1 MALTVASSERKTE
14 YLLPERFDLAQLNL
28 NMGPMSAEEIVKK
41 SYAFSEKVMT
51 STTFGHQSAVI
62 LHMVTRIKPNAK
74 ILWVDTGYNT
84 SATYRFADRL
94 IERLKLNIEIYAPE
108 MTSTSRNVMLGGIPD
123 VEDPRHEEFTR
134 QVKLEPFER
143 ATRHLG
149 TEVWITG
156 IRREQTAYRQG
167 LEIASWS
174 NKGLLKVA
182 PLLNWNQAQLKAYL
196 QEYNLPD
203 EQDYFDPT
211 KVHDARECGLQT
223 WL

>member
-1 MALTVASSERKTE
+1 MVATQERKTQNIS
-14 YLLPERFDLAQLNL
+14 PEPLNLAQLNSS
-28 NMGPMSAEEIVKK
+28 MGQMTAEEIVTE
-41 SYAFSEKVMT
+41 SYAVSEKVMT

-62 LHMVTRIKPNAK
+62 LHMVTRIKPDAK

-84 SATYRFADRL
+84 SATYRFAEKL
-94 IERLKLNIEIYAPE
+94 IERLRLNIEIYAPT
-108 MTSTSRNVMLGGIPD
+108 MTSTRRNVMLGGIPD

-149 TEVWITG
+149 AEVWITG
-156 IRREQTAYRQG
+156 IRSEQTAYRQH

-174 NKGLLKVA
+174 NSGLLKVA
-182 PLLNWNQAQLKAYL
+182 PLLHWNQKQLQAYL
-196 QEYNLPD
+196 QAYNLPD

-211 KVHDARECGLQT
+211 KVHDTRECGLQT
-223 WL
+223 RL

>member
-14 YLLPERFDLAQLNL
+14 YLPPERFDLAQLNL
-28 NMGPMSAEEIVKK
+28 SMASMSAEEIVKK

-62 LHMVTRIKPNAK
+62 LHMVTRIKPDAK

-94 IERLKLNIEIYAPE
+94 IEQLKLNIEIYAPE
-108 MTSTSRNVMLGGIPD
+108 MTSTRRNVMLGGIPD

-143 ATRHLG
+143 ATRHLEA
-149 TEVWITG
+149 EVWITG
-156 IRREQTAYRQG
+156 IRREQTAYRQSVK
-167 LEIASWS
+167 IASWS

-223 WL
+223 QL

>member
-1 MALTVASSERKTE
+1 
-14 YLLPERFDLAQLNL
+14 
-28 NMGPMSAEEIVKK
+28 MSAEEIVKK

-62 LHMVTRIKPNAK
+62 LHMVTRIKPDAK

-94 IERLKLNIEIYAPE
+94 IEQLKLNIEIYAPE
-108 MTSTSRNVMLGGIPD
+108 MTSTRRNVMLGGIPD
-123 VEDPRHEEFTR
+123 VEDPRHVEFTR

-143 ATRHLG
+143 ATRHLE

-156 IRREQTAYRQG
+156 IRREQTAYRQS
-167 LEIASWS
+167 LKIASWS

-223 WL
+223 QL

>member
-1 MALTVASSERKTE
+1 
-14 YLLPERFDLAQLNL
+14 
-28 NMGPMSAEEIVKK
+28 MSAEEIVKK
-41 SYAFSEKVMT
+41 SYTFSEKVMT

-62 LHMVTRIKPNAK
+62 LHMVTRIKPDAK

-94 IERLKLNIEIYAPE
+94 IEQLKLNIEIYAPE
-108 MTSTSRNVMLGGIPD
+108 MTSTRRNVMLGGIPD

-143 ATRHLG
+143 ATRHLEA
-149 TEVWITG
+149 EVWITG
-156 IRREQTAYRQG
+156 IRREQTAYRQSVK
-167 LEIASWS
+167 IASWS

-223 WL
+223 QL

>member
-1 MALTVASSERKTE
+1 MAS
-14 YLLPERFDLAQLNL
+14 
-28 NMGPMSAEEIVKK
+28 MSAEEIVKK
-41 SYAFSEKVMT
+41 SYTFSEKVMT

-62 LHMVTRIKPNAK
+62 LHMVTRIKPDAK

-94 IERLKLNIEIYAPE
+94 IEQLKLNIEIYAPE
-108 MTSTSRNVMLGGIPD
+108 MTSTRRNVMLGGIPD
-123 VEDPRHEEFTR
+123 VEDPRHVEFTR

-143 ATRHLG
+143 ATRHLE

-156 IRREQTAYRQG
+156 IRREQTAYRQS
-167 LEIASWS
+167 LKIASWS

-223 WL
+223 QL

>member
-14 YLLPERFDLAQLNL
+14 YLPPERFDLAQLNL
-28 NMGPMSAEEIVKK
+28 SMASMSAEESVEK
-41 SYAFSEKVMT
+41 SYTLSEKVMT
-51 STTFGHQSAVI
+51 STAFGHQSAVI
-62 LHMVTRIKPNAK
+62 LHMVTRIKPDAK

-94 IERLKLNIEIYAPE
+94 IEQLKLNIEIYAPE
-108 MTSTSRNVMLGGIPD
+108 MTSTRRNVMLGGIPD

-143 ATRHLG
+143 ATRHLEA
-149 TEVWITG
+149 EVWITG
-156 IRREQTAYRQG
+156 IRREQTAYRQSVK
-167 LEIASWS
+167 IASWS

-223 WL
+223 QL

>member
-1 MALTVASSERKTE
+1 
-14 YLLPERFDLAQLNL
+14 
-28 NMGPMSAEEIVKK
+28 MSAEEIVKK

-62 LHMVTRIKPNAK
+62 LHMVTRIKPDAK

-94 IERLKLNIEIYAPE
+94 IEQLKLNIEIYAPE
-108 MTSTSRNVMLGGIPD
+108 MTSTRRNVMLGGIPD

-143 ATRHLG
+143 ATRHLEA
-149 TEVWITG
+149 EVWITG
-156 IRREQTAYRQG
+156 IRREQTAYRQS
-167 LEIASWS
+167 LKIASWS

-223 WL
+223 QL

>member
-1 MALTVASSERKTE
+1 VALTVASSERKTE
-14 YLLPERFDLAQLNL
+14 YLPPERFDLAQLNL

-108 MTSTSRNVMLGGIPD
+108 MTSTRRNVMLGVFPML
-123 VEDPRHEEFTR
+123 
-134 QVKLEPFER
+134 K
-143 ATRHLG
+143 
-149 TEVWITG
+149 
-156 IRREQTAYRQG
+156 IRG
-167 LEIASWS
+167 M
-174 NKGLLKVA
+174 K
-182 PLLNWNQAQLKAYL
+182 
-196 QEYNLPD
+196 NLPA
-203 EQDYFDPT
+203 
-211 KVHDARECGLQT
+211 K
-223 WL
+223 

>member
-1 MALTVASSERKTE
+1 
-14 YLLPERFDLAQLNL
+14 
-28 NMGPMSAEEIVKK
+28 MSAEEIVKK

-62 LHMVTRIKPNAK
+62 LHMVTRIKPDAK

-94 IERLKLNIEIYAPE
+94 IEQLKLNIEIYAPE
-108 MTSTSRNVMLGGIPD
+108 MTSTRRNVMLGGIPD
-123 VEDPRHEEFTR
+123 VEDPRHVEFTR

-143 ATRHLG
+143 ATRHLE

-167 LEIASWS
+167 LKIASWS

-196 QEYNLPD
+196 QEHNLPD

-223 WL
+223 QL

>member
-14 YLLPERFDLAQLNL
+14 YLPPERFDLAQLNL

-94 IERLKLNIEIYAPE
+94 IERLKLNIEIYAP
-108 MTSTSRNVMLGGIPD
+108 G
-123 VEDPRHEEFTR
+123 
-134 QVKLEPFER
+134 
-143 ATRHLG
+143 
-149 TEVWITG
+149 
-156 IRREQTAYRQG
+156 
-167 LEIASWS
+167 
-174 NKGLLKVA
+174 
-182 PLLNWNQAQLKAYL
+182 
-196 QEYNLPD
+196 
-203 EQDYFDPT
+203 
-211 KVHDARECGLQT
+211 
-223 WL
+223 

>member
-14 YLLPERFDLAQLNL
+14 YLPPERFDLAQLNL
-28 NMGPMSAEEIVKK
+28 SMASMSAEEIVKK
-41 SYAFSEKVMT
+41 SYTFSEKVMT

-62 LHMVTRIKPNAK
+62 LHMVTRIKPDAK

-94 IERLKLNIEIYAPE
+94 IEQLKLNIEIYAPE
-108 MTSTSRNVMLGGIPD
+108 MTSTRRNVMLGGIPD

-143 ATRHLG
+143 ATRHLEA
-149 TEVWITG
+149 EVWITG
-156 IRREQTAYRQG
+156 IRREQTAYRQSVK
-167 LEIASWS
+167 IASWS

-223 WL
+223 QL

>member
-14 YLLPERFDLAQLNL
+14 YLPPERFDLAQLNL
-28 NMGPMSAEEIVKK
+28 SMASMSAEEIVKK
-41 SYAFSEKVMT
+41 SYTFSEKVMT

-62 LHMVTRIKPNAK
+62 LHMVTRIKPDAK

-94 IERLKLNIEIYAPE
+94 IEQLKLNIEIYAPE
-108 MTSTSRNVMLGGIPD
+108 MTSTRRNVMLGGIPD
-123 VEDPRHEEFTR
+123 VEDPRHVEFTR

-143 ATRHLG
+143 ATRHLE

-156 IRREQTAYRQG
+156 IRREQTAYRQS
-167 LEIASWS
+167 LKIASWS

-223 WL
+223 QL

>member
-108 MTSTSRNVMLGGIPD
+108 MTSTRRNVMLGGIPD
-123 VEDPRHEEFTR
+123 VEDPRHEEFSR
-134 QVKLEPFER
+134 QVNLEPFER

-223 WL
+223 RL

>member
-1 MALTVASSERKTE
+1 MASSERKTE
-14 YLLPERFDLAQLNL
+14 YLPPERFDLAQLNL
-28 NMGPMSAEEIVKK
+28 SMASMSAEEIVKK
-41 SYAFSEKVMT
+41 SYTFSEKVMT

-62 LHMVTRIKPNAK
+62 LHMVTRIKPDAK

-94 IERLKLNIEIYAPE
+94 IEQLKLNIEIYAPE
-108 MTSTSRNVMLGGIPD
+108 MTSTRRNVMLGGIPD
-123 VEDPRHEEFTR
+123 VEDPRHVEFTR

-143 ATRHLG
+143 ATRHLE

-156 IRREQTAYRQG
+156 IRREQTAYRQS
-167 LEIASWS
+167 LKIASWS

-223 WL
+223 QL

>member
-14 YLLPERFDLAQLNL
+14 YLPPERFDLAQLNL

-108 MTSTSRNVMLGGIPD
+108 MTSTRRNVMLGGIPD

-134 QVKLEPFER
+134 QVKLE
-143 ATRHLG
+143 TRHLG

-223 WL
+223 RL

>member
-14 YLLPERFDLAQLNL
+14 YLPPERFDLAQLNL
-28 NMGPMSAEEIVKK
+28 SMGPMSAEEIVKK

-62 LHMVTRIKPNAK
+62 LHMVTRIKPDAK

-94 IERLKLNIEIYAPE
+94 IEQLKLNIEIYAPE
-108 MTSTSRNVMLGGIPD
+108 MTSTRRNVMLGGIPD
-123 VEDPRHEEFTR
+123 VEDPRHVEFTR

-143 ATRHLG
+143 ATRHLE

-156 IRREQTAYRQG
+156 IRREQTAYRQS
-167 LEIASWS
+167 LKIASWS

-223 WL
+223 QL

>member
-14 YLLPERFDLAQLNL
+14 YLPPERFDLAQLNL
-28 NMGPMSAEEIVKK
+28 SMGPMSAEEIVKK

-62 LHMVTRIKPNAK
+62 LHMVTRIKPDAK

-94 IERLKLNIEIYAPE
+94 IEQLKLNIEIYAPE
-108 MTSTSRNVMLGGIPD
+108 MTSTRRNVMLGGIPD

-143 ATRHLG
+143 ATRHLEA
-149 TEVWITG
+149 EVWITG
-156 IRREQTAYRQG
+156 IRREQTAYRQS
-167 LEIASWS
+167 LKIASWS

-223 WL
+223 QL

>member
-62 LHMVTRIKPNAK
+62 LHMVTRIKPDAK

-94 IERLKLNIEIYAPE
+94 IEQLKLNIEIYAPE
-108 MTSTSRNVMLGGIPD
+108 MTSTRRNVMLGGIPD
-123 VEDPRHEEFTR
+123 VEDPRHVEFTR

-143 ATRHLG
+143 ATRHLE

-156 IRREQTAYRQG
+156 IRREQTAYRQS
-167 LEIASWS
+167 LKIASWS

-223 WL
+223 QL

>member
-1 MALTVASSERKTE
+1 
-14 YLLPERFDLAQLNL
+14 
-28 NMGPMSAEEIVKK
+28 MSAEEIVKK
-41 SYAFSEKVMT
+41 SYTFSEKVMT

-62 LHMVTRIKPNAK
+62 LHMVTRIKPDAK

-94 IERLKLNIEIYAPE
+94 IEQLKLNIEIYAPE
-108 MTSTSRNVMLGGIPD
+108 MTSTRRNVMLGGIPD
-123 VEDPRHEEFTR
+123 VEDPRHVEFTR

-143 ATRHLG
+143 ATRHLE

-156 IRREQTAYRQG
+156 IRREQTAYRQS
-167 LEIASWS
+167 LKIASWS

-223 WL
+223 QL